1 MRKKIVKWNKREF
14 VFLSCEGQKGAT
26 ATEEMEDILRRLSEE
41 LTLLGLSTD
50 HIVRTRLWGVD
61 RESRDLGSR
70 VRAKHN
76 TGKTR
81 AATSSYISPTRF
93 ESGARVG
100 LDLVALKPSRP
111 DLEKTVVENIPPRT
125 PIDHL
130 IFDSLL
136 VLAGK
141 TVVLPTLVEQL
152 DEILPRI
159 THILNNAGSAW
170 EKVMH
175 VSCYLH
181 RSQKVD
187 VLESSFEKWVKIALP
202 RMEIGFVDGYS
213 ARGKLIEVE
222 VTAELLS

>member
-1 MRKKIVKWNKREF
+1 MRKKIVKWNHRELI
-14 VFLSCEGQKGAT
+14 FLSCEGRKGAT

-41 LTLLGLSTD
+41 LELLGLSTD
-50 HIVRTRLWGVD
+50 HTVRTRLWGVN

-76 TGKTR
+76 TGKAR

-111 DLEKTVVENIPPRT
+111 DLEKTIVENIPPRT

-159 THILNNAGSAW
+159 TRILNKAESAW

-181 RSQKVD
+181 RSQQVD
-187 VLESSFEKWVKIALP
+187 VLESGFEKWVKTTLP
-202 RMEIGFVDGYS
+202 RMEIGFVDDYS
-213 ARGKLIEVE
+213 AKGKLIEIE
-222 VTAELLS
+222 VTAELSS